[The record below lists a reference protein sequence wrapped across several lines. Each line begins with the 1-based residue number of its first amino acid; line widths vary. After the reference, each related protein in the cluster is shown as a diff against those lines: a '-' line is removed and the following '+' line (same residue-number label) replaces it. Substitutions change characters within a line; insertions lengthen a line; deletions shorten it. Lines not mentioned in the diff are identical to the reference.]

1 MKAIEGNQYSIMSEC
16 KQGTILGFSTILF
29 IIKSFDLTSKFGN
42 PNPTIYGNSNPNPVL
57 AIFSSTITCLR
68 SCSCSWTQCCIA
80 IQSAIYSSQ
89 ISQH

>member
-16 KQGTILGFSTILF
+16 KQSIILEFSTMLF

-57 AIFSSTITCLR
+57 VIFSSTITCLR
-68 SCSCSWTQCCIA
+68 S
-80 IQSAIYSSQ
+80 
-89 ISQH
+89 